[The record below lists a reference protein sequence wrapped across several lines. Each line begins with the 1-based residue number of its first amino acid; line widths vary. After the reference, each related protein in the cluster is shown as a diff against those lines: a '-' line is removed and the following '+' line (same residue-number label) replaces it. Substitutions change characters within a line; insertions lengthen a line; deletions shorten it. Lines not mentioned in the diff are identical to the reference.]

1 MSPKVS
7 DLLKKRPN
15 LDLRDMKE
23 HVIEFAESSPRR
35 VVTKFGDREVI
46 NVIENN
52 EEKSLWLSQ
61 IGIKTL
67 VENLFLLYSDLRG
80 KKIKIKCIGKHG
92 RMYDYE
98 YEVLK

>member
-7 DLLKKRPN
+7 DLLKKKPN

-23 HVIEFAESSPRR
+23 HVIEFAESSPRK
-35 VVTKFGDREVI
+35 VKTKFGDREVI
-46 NVIENN
+46 NVFENN

-61 IGIKTL
+61 VGLRIL
-67 VENLFLLYSDLRG
+67 VESLFEIYSDLKG
-80 KKIKIKCIGKHG
+80 KKLKIKCIGKHG

-98 YEVLK
+98 YEVLR